1 MSDEG
6 RFIDGL
12 MAGNMDFTGKTLVGG
27 KRILSINALNG
38 AAGATA
44 GWVIAGA
51 DTGSAKCPA
60 SQTASTFV
68 VPVNG
73 LLVGDVITGYSVYG
87 QIEGDGAVTLDV
99 DLRKLTAA
107 AADLADAS
115 VGAITQI
122 STSVDA
128 IINASKTGLGEIVG
142 TNESFYFLCTATTAG
157 GTDIDLQGFNVT
169 VNGI

>member
-1 MSDEG
+1 MAGEG
-6 RFIDGL
+6 KFIDGL
-12 MAGNMDFTGKTLVGG
+12 MAGNIEMTGKTLVGG
-27 KRILSINALNG
+27 KRVLSINALNG

-51 DTGSAKCPA
+51 NTGSAKCPA
-60 SQTASTFV
+60 SQTAATFV
-68 VPVNG
+68 VPVDG
-73 LLVGDVITGYSVYG
+73 LLVGDIITGFNVYG

-107 AADLADAS
+107 AADLSDAS
-115 VGAITQI
+115 VGAITQV

-128 IINASKTGLGEIVG
+128 IVNASKTGLGEVVA
-142 TNESFYFLCTATTAG
+142 TNESFYFLVTATTAA